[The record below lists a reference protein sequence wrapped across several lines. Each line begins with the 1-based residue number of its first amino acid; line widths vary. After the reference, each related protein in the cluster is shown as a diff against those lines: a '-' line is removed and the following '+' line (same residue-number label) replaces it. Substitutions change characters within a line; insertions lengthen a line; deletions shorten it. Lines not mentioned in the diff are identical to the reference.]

1 MEDIAV
7 YPSEPTHVIT
17 DEERKEI
24 KTALTLLN
32 HHTAPSRE
40 EYISRISS
48 NLLALKV
55 KLNDLRNNL
64 DITRIPEPT
73 EKDYARIE
81 RYKKEYQAL
90 IKALDD
96 MVND

>member
-1 MEDIAV
+1 M
-7 YPSEPTHVIT
+7 YPCKTTHVIT
-17 DEERKEI
+17 DEERAEI

-40 EYISRISS
+40 EYINRIST
-48 NLLALKV
+48 NFFALKV

-64 DITRIPEPT
+64 DITRIPELT

-81 RYKKEYQAL
+81 RYKKEHDILMEAL
-90 IKALDD
+90 RNRLNI
-96 MVND
+96 

>member
-7 YPSEPTHVIT
+7 YPCTVTHVIT
-17 DEERKEI
+17 TEERNEI

-32 HHTAPSRE
+32 HHIAPSRE
-40 EYISRISS
+40 GYISRTSS

-64 DITRIPEPT
+64 DITRIRSRPRKIMPVLNVT
-73 EKDYARIE
+73 RTNMIY
-81 RYKKEYQAL
+81 
-90 IKALDD
+90 
-96 MVND
+96 